1 VGGNFLVDA
10 YQIVLLA
17 VAAGGPPFIAL
28 CFPCST
34 LIAGLLGNEK
44 NVKLVY
50 FLCIPRN
57 LVSLRHGKRQSLPV
71 GPGQPCADAYQRLDS
86 GNSSAHREHRHY
98 CSVLEKDMSSAEES
112 RRAPNGEEELD
123 EFESN
128 GGRKSAKL
136 HSQDGKSTD
145 ATLSG

>member
-34 LIAGLLGNEK
+34 LIAGLLGNGK

-50 FLCIPRN
+50 FLCIPRS
-57 LVSLRHGKRQSLPV
+57 LVSLRRGKGQSLPV
-71 GPGQPCADAYQRLDS
+71 GPGQPCAD
-86 GNSSAHREHRHY
+86 
-98 CSVLEKDMSSAEES
+98 ES
-112 RRAPNGEEELD
+112 RCAPNGEEELD
-123 EFESN
+123 AFESN
-128 GGRKSAKL
+128 GGGKSAKL
-136 HSQDGKSTD
+136 H
-145 ATLSG
+145 